1 VQYRAA
7 LCVKQIVG
15 KGYAMRGG
23 RSLMADIYIIVA
35 SDGKKARIVKI

>member
-1 VQYRAA
+1 
-7 LCVKQIVG
+7 
-15 KGYAMRGG
+15 MRGG